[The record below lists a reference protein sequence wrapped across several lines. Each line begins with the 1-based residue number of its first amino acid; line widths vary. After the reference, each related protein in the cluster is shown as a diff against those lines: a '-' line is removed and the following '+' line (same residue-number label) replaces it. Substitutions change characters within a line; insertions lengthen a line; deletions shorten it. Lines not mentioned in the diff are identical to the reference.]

1 MFSFSSK
8 CFWFCLLV
16 SSLIH
21 RLFRNV
27 LFGFLIFRIFLIFFC
42 FWFLFTSIALPWWLR
57 CAQCRRLK
65 FDLWF
70 GKIPWRREWQPTTV
84 FLPGKFH
91 EQRSLEGYSPRSRK
105 ELDMT
110 EWLTPSHLLPFW
122 SKNIPY
128 MAWIPLN
135 LSRFI
140 FLAFGLN
147 LVYFD
152 NCSFYI

>member
-27 LFGFLIFRIFLIFFC
+27 LFGSLIFRIFLIFFC
-42 FWFLFTSIALPWWLR
+42 FWFLFTSIGLPWWLR
-57 CAQCRRLK
+57 CAQCGRLR
-65 FDLWF
+65 FSLWF
-70 GKIPWRREWQPTTV
+70 GKIPWRREWQPTTA
-84 FLPGKFH
+84 FLPGEFH
-91 EQRSLEGYSPRSRK
+91 EQESLEGYSPWSRK

-110 EWLTPSHLLPFW
+110 EWLTPSHLLSFW
-122 SKNIPY
+122 LKNILY